1 MERVPWISNSFS
13 PQWMFFFCHIP
24 LWDVGPGCSVLESL
38 QRLFYEKVW
47 LLLAALQTLLT
58 ALSFTLT
65 SVTPRRKCGAPDRCW
80 QSFTVALLSEST
92 FFEIKFWNWTDGTV
106 GTNFCADKCYW
117 NRQDFYFIFWWR
129 SCGFQRHKIWQAG
142 FWGNIS
148 IFCNDAVIKVL
159 AYNISLSVDIDQELK

>member
-1 MERVPWISNSFS
+1 MLCYLTSCNNRHILIMERVPWISNSFS

-117 NRQDFYFIFWWR
+117 NRQDFILYSGGDLVVSKDIKYGRLDFGEIFL
-129 SCGFQRHKIWQAG
+129 F
-142 FWGNIS
+142 
-148 IFCNDAVIKVL
+148 
-159 AYNISLSVDIDQELK
+159 SVMMQS